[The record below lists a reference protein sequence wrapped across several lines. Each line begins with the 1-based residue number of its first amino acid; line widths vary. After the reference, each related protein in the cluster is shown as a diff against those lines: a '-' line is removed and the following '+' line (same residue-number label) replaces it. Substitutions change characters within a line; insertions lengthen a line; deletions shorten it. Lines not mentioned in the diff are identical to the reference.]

1 MTRFVSAFLLILL
14 LPYFLLGA
22 DRQDLMKQLDKINE
36 VNRQAMKEKAE
47 WLIEKETL
55 ELELKLLRDKLLR
68 KELDERDLA
77 KQLTVLKFKKK
88 SLDDQLAK
96 LNISIAQIQETSHQ
110 HLKHLGLKVNNHLP
124 ESLKKLISK
133 ETAEILKYKT
143 NPGNI
148 MDMLAASRI
157 YFNSVFD
164 LQKKAHLVKE
174 VVSINNQK
182 QQVTVLYIGTSI
194 GFYISQDGKSAGQL
208 FFERN
213 KWVSKERNDLAERV
227 SRAIQQYNR
236 EGKPELIDLP
246 IPGVGK

>member
-22 DRQDLMKQLDKINE
+22 DRQDLMKQLDKINV
-36 VNRQAMKEKAE
+36 VNRQAAKEKAE
-47 WLIEKETL
+47 WLVEKETL
-55 ELELKLLRDKLLR
+55 ELELKLLKDKLLQ

-96 LNISIAQIQETSHQ
+96 LEASIEQIQETSHQ
-110 HLKHLGLKVNNHLP
+110 HLKHLSLRVNSRLP
-124 ESLKKLISK
+124 KSLKKLVSK
-133 ETAEILKYKT
+133 EVAGILKYRD
-143 NPGNI
+143 NRGNI
-148 MDMLAASRI
+148 MDMLAASRV

-174 VVSINNQK
+174 VISLNDKK

-194 GFYISQDGKSAGQL
+194 GFYISQDGTSTGQL
-208 FFERN
+208 FFEEN
-213 KWVSKERNDLAERV
+213 KWVTKERNDLTEKIK
-227 SRAIQQYNR
+227 SAIQQYNR

-246 IPGVGK
+246 ITGVGK

>member
-96 LNISIAQIQETSHQ
+96 LNISIAQILETSHQ